1 MRNPYEQL
9 DMYKIARQMR
19 RKMTTSERLMWER
32 LRGRR
37 LGGFKFL
44 RQHVVRDSIADFYCH
59 ELRLIV
65 EVDGEAHHSPIQQ
78 ERDDERDFQLAAH
91 GYRTVRVSN
100 ADVITDLDA
109 VCKNLLDIIYA
120 EIDHLLE

>member
-1 MRNPYEQL
+1 MRNPYEQI
-9 DMYKIARQMR
+9 DMIKIARQMR
-19 RKMTTSERLMWER
+19 KKMTPAERKLWER

-59 ELRLIV
+59 ELRLII

-78 ERDDERDFQLAAH
+78 ERDDERDFQLAAY
-91 GYRTVRVSN
+91 GYCTVRVSN
-100 ADVITDLDA
+100 AEVLTDLDA
-109 VCKNLLDIIYA
+109 VCKRLLDLVYT
-120 EIDHLLE
+120 EIDHLL